1 MSSPQAKVLQI
12 NSCQW
17 FCIKH
22 IHGYALSLIS
32 GGHLFCLKFK
42 NALYH
47 CAIGSVLPCYIFLH
61 CQQTLNPVLQVPFFD
76 AICLLAEICQL
87 PKDEGLCTGNNS
99 RWYFDPQ
106 VEACLEFLY
115 SGCRGNRNN
124 FLTQDLCESVC
135 QKYKGMWTMDN

>member
-1 MSSPQAKVLQI
+1 MLAPCPVLKLKNCKLI
-12 NSCQW
+12 AVCD
-17 FCIKH
+17 CIKH
-22 IHGYALSLIS
+22 IHGYALSLMS
-32 GGHLFCLKFK
+32 GCHLFCLKFE

-47 CAIGSVLPCYIFLH
+47 CAIGIILPHYIFLH

-76 AICLLAEICQL
+76 AICLLAEICQM
-87 PKDEGLCTGNNS
+87 PKYEGSGSCTGNNS

-124 FLTQDLCESVC
+124 FETQDRCESAC
-135 QKYKGMWTMDN
+135 KKYKGM